1 MDGLMEEFIFNPKY
15 INALNDLKDKIY
27 KWLQDNDKLAEETQ
41 IKNKVIGFL
50 GEVLVVTEL
59 YDKFKDKL
67 NEKECKWVGGQK
79 KGYDIQLDFKD
90 SSKPIKIQV
99 KSTTNNKG
107 EFPILKLKLGDSKE
121 KIENEIDEE
130 YKQPKPDFKLPKG
143 FQDKIDEE
151 IGKNE
156 ANFWILNDLS
166 GMEPQFFILKK
177 EEINQLL
184 KDDYRGYQI
193 ERKSKESNGNG
204 KGVSKKYN
212 YGINKEGVLWFRL
225 HRKWDGKYFKN
236 KLEDSKD
243 KWEKIYPMLEKLS
256 SD

>member
-1 MDGLMEEFIFNPKY
+1 MDEKEFTFNPKY

-27 KWLQDNDKLAEETQ
+27 KWLQDNKNLAEEIK

-59 YDKFKDKL
+59 YDEFKDKL

-79 KGYDIQLDFKD
+79 KEYDIQLYFKD

-99 KSTTNNKG
+99 KSTTDKDT
-107 EFPILKLKLGDSKE
+107 FSILKLKLGDRKE
-121 KIENEIDEE
+121 KIIKEIDEE
-130 YKQPKPDFKLPKG
+130 YKQLKPDLLDFKLPKE

-166 GMEPQFFILKK
+166 GMKPLFFILKK

-193 ERKSKESNGNG
+193 ERKIKES
-204 KGVSKKYN
+204 KGERVSKKYN

-225 HRKWDGKYFKN
+225 HKKWDEKYFKN
-236 KLEDSKD
+236 KLNDSKYRWD
-243 KWEKIYPMLEKLS
+243 KIS
-256 SD
+256 SYA